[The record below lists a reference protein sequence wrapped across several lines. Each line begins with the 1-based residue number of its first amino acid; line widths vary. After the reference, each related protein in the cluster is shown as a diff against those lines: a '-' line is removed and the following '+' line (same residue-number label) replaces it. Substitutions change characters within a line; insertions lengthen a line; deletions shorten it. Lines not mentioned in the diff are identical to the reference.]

1 MIQNFFNKFVLPFFS
16 NRSISSNLMKNVWD
30 NEHFISHP
38 FICLKND
45 EQKEKLIE
53 ALEDRLTD
61 TDKISLLVLYI
72 KRGLEY

>member
-1 MIQNFFNKFVLPFFS
+1 MIENYIKTELDHKLYD
-16 NRSISSNLMKNVWD
+16 LMKNVWD

>member
-1 MIQNFFNKFVLPFFS
+1 MIENYIKTELDHKLYD
-16 NRSISSNLMKNVWD
+16 LMKNVWD

-38 FICLKND
+38 FICLKTD

-53 ALEDRLTD
+53 ALEDGLTD

-72 KRGLEY
+72 QRGLEY

>member
-1 MIQNFFNKFVLPFFS
+1 MTEKYIKTELDHKLYD
-16 NRSISSNLMKNVWD
+16 LMKNVWD

-38 FICLKND
+38 FICLKTD

-53 ALEDRLTD
+53 ALEDGLTD

-72 KRGLEY
+72 KRGIEY

>member
-1 MIQNFFNKFVLPFFS
+1 MIENYIKTELDHKLYD
-16 NRSISSNLMKNVWD
+16 LMKNVWD

-38 FICLKND
+38 FICLKTD

-53 ALEDRLTD
+53 ALEDGLTD